1 MDTQK
6 TPVEWLINELDYE
19 TISKFDK
26 QLGQAKEMEKE
37 QQGYSEEEVR
47 NLLQSQRN
55 NCYVAILT
63 KTRDIELASLTTAA
77 PEPSGKNGWVKQY
90 KNK

>member
-1 MDTQK
+1 MEKQQTAVK
-6 TPVEWLINELDYE
+6 WLINELDYE

-37 QQGYSEEEVR
+37 QQGYSEADMRE
-47 NLLQSQRN
+47 
-55 NCYVAILT
+55 AIVKSALSNI
-63 KTRDIELASLTTAA
+63 DNMIERCDKII
-77 PEPSGKNGWVKQY
+77 EQF